1 MKTIDP
7 DTLARLGAPA
17 ATRAT
22 CWKVTRRDGAVFGF
36 TDHDCALAFDG
47 VTFAPDLGLETSVT
61 TLEPEFASGSAEPAG
76 ILSSKAVAEADLAAG
91 LWDGAEVEIH
101 VVDWEDPAHRV
112 LMRRAVIGE
121 VTRAGAAFRAE
132 LRGLAHLLDVPQGRV
147 FSHLCDAVLG
157 DARCRV
163 DLVAGGFQASASV
176 VEAGAADRLVVDGV
190 PDHPA
195 EWFSGG
201 RLEVL
206 SGPLSGAVGDIVSD
220 RKDRDMRRLAL
231 RDPLGGVLVAET
243 VLRLSAG
250 CDKRFATCRAKFAN
264 ALNFQGF
271 PHMPGA
277 DHALAYPSRGAAEND
292 GGALVG

>member
-7 DTLARLGAPA
+7 DTLERLGAPA

-22 CWKVTRRDGAVFGF
+22 CWKVTRRDGATFGF
-36 TDHDCALAFDG
+36 TDHDRALAFDG
-47 VTFAPDLGLETSVT
+47 VTFAPDLGLESSVT
-61 TLEPEFASGSAEPAG
+61 TLEPDFASGSAETVG
-76 ILSSKAVAEADLAAG
+76 ILSSKVVAEADLAAG
-91 LWDGAEVEIH
+91 LWDGAEVEIQ
-101 VVDWEDPAHRV
+101 VVDWQEPTHRV
-112 LMRRAVIGE
+112 LVRRAVIGE
-121 VTRAGAAFRAE
+121 VTRAGSAFRAE

-147 FSHLCDAVLG
+147 FSHLCDAALG

-163 DLVAGGFQASASV
+163 DLVAGGFQASGSVAEGASS
-176 VEAGAADRLVVDGV
+176 DRLVVDGV

-206 SGPLSGAVGDIVSD
+206 SGPLSGATGEIVSD
-220 RKDRDMRRLAL
+220 RKGDGVRRLAL
-231 RDPLGGVLVAET
+231 REPLGGDPAAGT
-243 VLRLSAG
+243 ALRLSAG

-264 ALNFQGF
+264 APNFQGF
-271 PHMPGA
+271 PHMPGT
-277 DHALAYPSRGAAEND
+277 DHALAYPSRGSAEND